1 MSKFDLWQRA
11 YRTTGLL
18 GAGLV
23 FAVALAGSASAAPF
37 FVTSPAALPDQN
49 VKAIHLVCDYRGR
62 CYRSGRYVRRY
73 YSYGYNPYYAY
84 GYGPG
89 YYGYGPGIAF
99 GFGGG
104 HHFNHGFGGHGF
116 GGHGF
121 GGHGGGHH

>member
-1 MSKFDLWQRA
+1 MGFRRRVS
-11 YRTTGLL
+11 GV
-18 GAGLV
+18 GI
-23 FAVALAGSASAAPF
+23 AAPF

-49 VKAIHLVCDYRGR
+49 VKAIS
-62 CYRSGRYVRRY
+62 SGVRLSWPLLSIWRYVRRY

-116 GGHGF
+116 GGH
-121 GGHGGGHH
+121 H